1 MSIIVFQNVII
12 KMGRK
17 KEKESKNTKIKLRVK
32 LNHLEDGTVATV
44 ESATRVLRSNKTS
57 SDSFKSLKDGSKKS
71 KRKRN
76 QKQLKIHDDRDQEH
90 YDNEPE
96 EEEEE
101 EPLTLIPFCKWNEE
115 TKELSEV
122 VTAEELFPLNFEK
135 PTRPIVGFS
144 LFDVQKLTSLPSPEN
159 FKIKKL
165 IKEVKSKKSKKVN
178 IAKTKK
184 SKAGR
189 SEAEVKG
196 AEGSV
201 RPNAKTQLVSQGEVS
216 SRGRPIKRT
225 FKYAVDADDSEEEL
239 APNDEDYIDSDESTV
254 VSEEEQDD

>member
-1 MSIIVFQNVII
+1 
-12 KMGRK
+12 MGRK

-71 KRKRN
+71 KRKRS
-76 QKQLKIHDDRDQEH
+76 QKQLKIRDDRDQEH
-90 YDNEPE
+90 YDNEPEEE

-144 LFDVQKLTSLPSPEN
+144 LFDVQKLTSLPPPEN

-184 SKAGR
+184 SIADR
-189 SEAEVKG
+189 SEAAVKG
-196 AEGSV
+196 AVGSV
-201 RPNAKTQLVSQGEVS
+201 RPNAKAQMVSQGEVS

-225 FKYAVDADDSEEEL
+225 FNYAVDANDSEEEL
-239 APNDEDYIDSDESTV
+239 ALNDEDYIHSDESTA